1 MLSKITTEVSLNT
14 ELDDH
19 LGYDKNEISDSSNSR
34 HDYSSK
40 TIQTEV
46 VNSKLTRP
54 VIITEV
60 LYGSI
65 NNNVHETISIT
76 CRV

>member
-40 TIQTEV
+40 TIQTEGGQFEIDTPRDHNGGFV
-46 VNSKLTRP
+46 W
-54 VIITEV
+54 
-60 LYGSI
+60 
-65 NNNVHETISIT
+65 
-76 CRV
+76 